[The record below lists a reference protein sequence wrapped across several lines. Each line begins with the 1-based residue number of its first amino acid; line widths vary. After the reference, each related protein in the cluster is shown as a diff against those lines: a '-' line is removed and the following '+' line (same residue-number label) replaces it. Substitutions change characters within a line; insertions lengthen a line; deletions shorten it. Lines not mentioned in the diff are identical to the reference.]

1 MNNATSALATIDPR
15 QISEAKRL
23 YQLADEAARNAVAS
37 VGKSVRL
44 AHQCG
49 TVLLAIR
56 AAYPETRGLI
66 RDNSG
71 QFGTKRPNLSH
82 VKGLLPWQEF
92 VEKEL
97 GFDYMT
103 AYRYIRL
110 AQVPLEQVTAQANSI
125 RQAYQLAGVLPFPE
139 PKERDG
145 DSNRVFNPFSHLAK
159 VTVYL
164 NARISA
170 EPPDRWEDRQ
180 ALKEQLKPLVDLYD
194 KLCDV

>member
-71 QFGTKRPNLSH
+71 QFGTKRPKPTH
-82 VKGLLPWQEF
+82 VRVLVPWEQY
-92 VEKEL
+92 VE
-97 GFDYMT
+97 
-103 AYRYIRL
+103 
-110 AQVPLEQVTAQANSI
+110 Q
-125 RQAYQLAGVLPFPE
+125 
-139 PKERDG
+139 
-145 DSNRVFNPFSHLAK
+145 
-159 VTVYL
+159 
-164 NARISA
+164 
-170 EPPDRWEDRQ
+170 
-180 ALKEQLKPLVDLYD
+180 
-194 KLCDV
+194 